1 MKDRDIFTVAVI
13 YLLIILVSWAC
24 FINSAKNKEIAKLNK
39 ELYEAK
45 VIAVELY
52 NSRDNA
58 YFMLDSMNEYAE
70 SLEYRIS
77 VLENQSQILKDLR
90 SVNNYQLVIALCFFE
105 NRFSKTRS
113 HKDKSI
119 IGKQCGIKAYWVD
132 IIPELNYDN
141 INTLKAGELVLD
153 YLLKQ
158 NNGDLFQSLKDYKGS
173 DKNLEPVYET
183 LKLYKE
189 IK

>member
-24 FINSAKNKEIAKLNK
+24 FVNSSKNKEIAKLNK
-39 ELYEAK
+39 ELLEAK
-45 VIAVELY
+45 SVAVYLYDSEQNFRDMVGSLNVYLEKVEAENYVLKNQNRIIKEL
-52 NSRDNA
+52 
-58 YFMLDSMNEYAE
+58 
-70 SLEYRIS
+70 
-77 VLENQSQILKDLR
+77 SQVDD
-90 SVNNYQLVIALCFFE
+90 YHLVIALCFPE

-119 IGKQCGIKAYWVD
+119 IGKQCGIKAYWID

-141 INTLKAGELVLD
+141 INTLKGGELVLN
-153 YLLKQ
+153 YLLEQ
-158 NNGDLFQSLKDYKGS
+158 NNGDLFESLKDYKGS
-173 DKNLEPVYET
+173 EKNLEPVYET